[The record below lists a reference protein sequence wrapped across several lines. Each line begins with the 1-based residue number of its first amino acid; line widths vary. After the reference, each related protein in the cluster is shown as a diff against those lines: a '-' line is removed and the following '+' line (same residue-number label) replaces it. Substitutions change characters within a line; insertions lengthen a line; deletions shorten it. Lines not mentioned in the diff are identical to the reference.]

1 MEGAAMSRR
10 PLGVLLLVLA
20 LFGIAQPSSAE
31 TFGLFVSGLGGDEAY
46 EESFFETSRLLVEA
60 AIAAGVREEALV
72 WLTEDPSRDSRID
85 ARSTKD
91 QVIESLQTLSR
102 RMEQGDLLWV
112 VLIGHGSYR
121 DQRSKIN
128 LPGPDLTDEQWT
140 TALAS
145 VPRDRQLVFV
155 NTASASGGFLESLSG
170 EGRVIVTA
178 TKSAGQ
184 RNSTTFPT
192 FFAAAFA
199 ERVAD
204 ADQDGFVS
212 VLEAF
217 DYANQEVERHYEDQ
231 NLLRT
236 EHALLDDNGDRNG
249 TREPN
254 SLGGDDGTGDGML
267 AARLV
272 LGASALSRIDRTP
285 ENEALIARRA
295 DLQRELDDLR
305 RSKSSLP
312 EKDYFDQLQGLLVE
326 IARLDR
332 TLRSPGSGTAGDSP

>member
-1 MEGAAMSRR
+1 MNRSNRTA
-10 PLGVLLLVLA
+10 VLLLLA
-20 LFGIAQPSSAE
+20 LFCLPLRSGAE
-31 TFGLFVSGLGGDEAY
+31 TFGLFVSGLGGDENF

-60 AIAAGVREEALV
+60 AISAGVREEALA
-72 WLTEDPSRDSRID
+72 WLTEDPGRDARID
-85 ARSTKD
+85 GRSTRE
-91 QVIESLQTLSR
+91 QVIESLQSLSR
-102 RMEQGDLLWV
+102 RMEEGDLLWV

-140 TALAS
+140 AALAS
-145 VPRDRQLVFV
+145 VPPDRQLVFV
-155 NTASASGGFLESLSG
+155 NTASASGGFLETLSG
-170 EGRVIVTA
+170 DGRVIVTA

-184 RNSTTFPT
+184 RNSTVFPT

-199 ERVAD
+199 ERTAD

-236 EHALLDDNGDRNG
+236 EHALLDDNGDRTG
-249 TREPN
+249 TRDPT
-254 SLGGDDGTGDGML
+254 SLGGEDGTGDGLL

-272 LGASALSRIDRTP
+272 LGASALSRIERTP

-295 DLQRELDDLR
+295 DLQRQLDDLR
-305 RSKSSLP
+305 RSKASLP

-332 TLRSPGSGTAGDSP
+332 SLRSDGSAATGDSP

>member
-1 MEGAAMSRR
+1 MKSR
-10 PLGVLLLVLA
+10 LLITLLA
-20 LFGIAQPSSAE
+20 LACIVGSSRSSHAE
-31 TFGLFVSGLGGDEAY
+31 TFGLFVSGLGGDEAF
-46 EESFFETSRLLVEA
+46 EDSFFETSRLLVEA
-60 AIAAGVREEALV
+60 AIAAGVREDALV

-85 ARSTKD
+85 ARSTRD
-91 QVIESLQTLSR
+91 QVVESLETLSR
-102 RMEQGDLLWV
+102 RMKEDDLLWV

-140 TALAS
+140 TALATI
-145 VPRDRQLVFV
+145 PPDRQLVFV

-170 EGRVIVTA
+170 AGRVVVTA

-184 RNSTTFPT
+184 RNSTVFPT

-204 ADQDGFVS
+204 GDQDGFVS

-236 EHALLDDNGDRNG
+236 EHALLDDNGDREG

-254 SLGGDDGTGDGML
+254 SLGGEDGMGDGIL

-272 LGASALSRIDRTP
+272 LGASALSRIDPTP

-295 DLQRELDDLR
+295 ALQRELDDLR
-305 RSKSSLP
+305 RSKASIA
-312 EKDYFDQLQGLLVE
+312 EKDYFDRLQALLVE

-332 TLRSPGSGTAGDSP
+332 GLRNGQAGTGADSEDSP

>member
-1 MEGAAMSRR
+1 MTLRTKWLGASL
-10 PLGVLLLVLA
+10 LGLA
-20 LFGIAQPSSAE
+20 LCVGAPPASAE
-31 TFGLFVSGLGGDEAY
+31 TFGLFVSGLGGDEAF

-60 AIAAGVREEALV
+60 AIAAGVRDEALV
-72 WLTEDPSRDSRID
+72 WLTEDPDKDSRID
-85 ARSTKD
+85 GRSTRD
-91 QVIESLQTLSR
+91 EVVSSLEALSR
-102 RMEQGDLLWV
+102 RMGEGDLLWV

-140 TALAS
+140 TALATI
-145 VPRDRQLVFV
+145 PPDRQLVFV
-155 NTASASGGFLESLSG
+155 NTASASGGFLENLSG

-184 RNSTTFPT
+184 RNSTVFPT

-217 DYANQEVERHYEDQ
+217 DFANQEVERHYEDQ

-236 EHALLDDNGDRNG
+236 EHALLDDNGDREG
-249 TREPN
+249 TREPS
-254 SLGGDDGTGDGML
+254 SLGGDDGGGDGML

-285 ENEALIARRA
+285 ENEALIVRRGE
-295 DLQRELDDLR
+295 LQRELDDLR
-305 RSKSSLP
+305 RGKASLP
-312 EKDYFDQLQGLLVE
+312 EKDYFDRLQGLLVE

-332 TLRSPGSGTAGDSP
+332 SLRDSGSGTAGDSL